1 MTEREC
7 LAAINAGM
15 AFTGVTR
22 RELAKKMG
30 IHYDTLNRKLRME
43 KPFTLA
49 EILIADNEVRWTEHM
64 RRK

>member
-1 MTEREC
+1 MKEKDCIR
-7 LAAINAGM
+7 AIEAGM

-22 RELAKKMG
+22 HELAKKMG
-30 IHYDTLNRKLRME
+30 IHYETLNRKLRME